1 MESYSNNSDFERLL
15 REQADQYRMLPS
27 EKVWRGIQATVHT
40 RRRWYGLG
48 LVLLLLFTVTAVTL
62 VMLSYPVDH
71 NLGRKTAFIDHDSPA
86 VPANG
91 ETTPA
96 PLISLSKNADQGT
109 TPPAVRKTWDLGAET
124 TIAAFESAPKR
135 PTLSIAEATL
145 IATAQTIIS
154 RARELIHEPVQKETA
169 PVAALDIK
177 PVIAPQSIVRAITP
191 RRTVA
196 AQPATLTS
204 EIPVLVKDE
213 HSPAEQADLVLREQP
228 AAASTAPAT
237 WADDRSLLPTI
248 ESVISTF
255 QRDRNARKLQWQLYF
270 TPSISYRKLSENKSY
285 NPDSFDPNTI
295 PQAAQPNDV
304 NAAVTHKPDLGLEL
318 GVAAR
323 YPISQKIK
331 LRGALQFN
339 VNRYD
344 IKAFAYSGDMANI
357 DVSNGSGNNVVS
369 TWTYYSNYSGYR
381 SDWLKNF
388 YLSVSAPIGLEYR
401 LIGNERRHLGIIG
414 TLQPTYVISDR
425 AYLISSDYKNYA
437 EVPWLIR
444 RLNVNSSFEV
454 FAGFNTGNTRWQ
466 VGPQIRYQMLSSFQN
481 KYPVKEN
488 LFDFGLKVGI
498 SLIDP

>member
-62 VMLSYPVDH
+62 VMLSYPVDRQ
-71 NLGRKTAFIDHDSPA
+71 LGPQTALINRDQST
-86 VPANG
+86 VITGTKENQQ
-91 ETTPA
+91 
-96 PLISLSKNADQGT
+96 PLISLVPETNNAAA
-109 TPPAVRKTWDLGAET
+109 PAAARKTWDLGPET

-135 PTLSIAEATL
+135 PTLSIAEANL

-154 RARELIHEPVQKETA
+154 RARELVHQPVRETT
-169 PVAALDIK
+169 PAL
-177 PVIAPQSIVRAITP
+177 AITP
-191 RRTVA
+191 VTVPPAPVRTIAARRVIHPPLTVE
-196 AQPATLTS
+196 P
-204 EIPVLVKDE
+204 EIPVMVTDQ
-213 HSPAEQADLVLREQP
+213 HNPADQADLVLQEQP
-228 AAASTAPAT
+228 VATPALPAS
-237 WADDRSLLPTI
+237 WAEDRSLLPTI

-270 TPSISYRKLSENKSY
+270 TPSISYRKLSENKAF
-285 NPDSFDPNTI
+285 NPGSFDPNAI
-295 PQAAQPNDV
+295 PQAAQPTDV

-323 YPISQKIK
+323 YPISSKVK
-331 LRGALQFN
+331 LRGAMQFN

-401 LIGNERRHLGIIG
+401 LLGTEKKHLGITG
-414 TLQPTYVISDR
+414 TLQPTYIISDR

-454 FAGFNTGNTRWQ
+454 FAGFNTGKTRWQ

-488 LFDFGLKVGI
+488 LFDFGLKIGM
-498 SLIDP
+498 SFSNH